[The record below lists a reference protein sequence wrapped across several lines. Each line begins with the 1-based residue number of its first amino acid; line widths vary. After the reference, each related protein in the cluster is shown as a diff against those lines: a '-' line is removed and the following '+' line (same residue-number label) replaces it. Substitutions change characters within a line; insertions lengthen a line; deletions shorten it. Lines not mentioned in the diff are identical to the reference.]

1 MGSEISLSYFIAYVV
16 LYCIGIFHFF
26 KNLNKLFKNVLTY
39 KYMCVNIDVRN
50 ERKLVRDG
58 RQTMR

>member
-26 KNLNKLFKNVLTY
+26 NFLNKLFKNVLTY
-39 KYMCVNIDVRN
+39 KYMCVNIDTRSEEKVG
-50 ERKLVRDG
+50 ER
-58 RQTMR
+58 